1 MATNDIAKQIET
13 AADFYPPSL
22 YSALGLFSSIQTS
35 TDNLSAEYVPLSQI
49 PFVAK
54 NLKTFAIGLIPP
66 SANVTGRTLDRS
78 ATIAATLGSAGSSAD
93 GAVAGFAEDMRSRA
107 LALAQ
112 TYIGLST
119 NPATVGRYRSLLAD
133 LSIDTVEA
141 QTALIN
147 QASCAPTVRSWF
159 RELGVKA
166 PELSNPYKWAAA
178 PADVL
183 AIAGRAGARIDRL
196 GRFGQTPQPGDVYYI
211 TGSAQHMGIIE
222 SVEGSAAS
230 GNFKTVDISGG
241 QQLGSDGHG
250 TVYKGIKTATRL
262 WKREDD
268 VESPDFGS
276 WYVKR
281 EDGLDLVGEGEDPRG
296 RKVGALID
304 IEKVL
309 QDVPVSDVPQNI
321 FWQKDGKDN
330 AQAAAQQLSKTA
342 GTGIDPADLGKQFTE
357 LQQAVS
363 KATKAAID
371 QMAGT
376 PPLRMLVNP
385 TAFKVGSEKIVS
397 DGNWGRN
404 GPIVEHWGEQQ
415 DKIEGTGKVAG
426 FYAIDASGGALGSSG
441 NSPGLTRMA
450 RNVSLA
456 YQNFLSLYLIYR
468 NNAGIWLPDPTSP
481 QTSQTSNL
489 TLMGSVYIF
498 YDSILYVGSFES
510 FTITETDM
518 EPFTVEYSFSFSVRA
533 QFVLDQA
540 DARFTYGAPAAFP
553 GTL

>member
-1 MATNDIAKQIET
+1 MAGSDIAKQIET
-13 AADFYPPSL
+13 AADYYPPNL
-22 YSALGLFSSIQTS
+22 YSILGLFSSIQTS
-35 TDNLSAEYVPLSQI
+35 SDSLATEYIPLSQI

-66 SANVTGRTLDRS
+66 SANVTGRALDRS
-78 ATIAATLGSAGSSAD
+78 ATIASTLGGAGAAAD
-93 GAVAGFAEDMRSRA
+93 GAVAGFAEDSRSRA

-133 LSIDTVEA
+133 LSIDTVA
-141 QTALIN
+141 TQTSLIN
-147 QASCAPTVRSWF
+147 QASCAPVVRSWF
-159 RELGVKA
+159 RELGVQA
-166 PELSNPYKWAAA
+166 PELSNPYVSAAA

-183 AIAGRAGARIDRL
+183 AIAKRAGARMD
-196 GRFGQTPQPGDVYYI
+196 RFGHFNQTPQPGDVYYI
-211 TGSAQHMGIIE
+211 TGSAQHMGIIQSVQGTAE
-222 SVEGSAAS
+222 SGK
-230 GNFKTVDISGG
+230 FTTVDISGG

-250 TVYKGIKTATRL
+250 NVYKGVAIATRT
-262 WKREDD
+262 WERDND
-268 VESPDFGS
+268 PESPTYHAWF
-276 WYVKR
+276 VKR
-281 EDGLDLVGEGEDPRG
+281 ADGFDIVGEGDDPRG

-309 QDVPVSDVPQNI
+309 QDVPVSAVPQNVL
-321 FWQKDGKDN
+321 WQKDGKDN
-330 AQAAAQQLSKTA
+330 AQAAAKQLSKTS

-363 KATKAAID
+363 KAIKAAID
-371 QMAGT
+371 QMAQT

-385 TAFKVGSEKIVS
+385 TSFKVGSEKIVS
-397 DGNWGRN
+397 DGSWGRN

-415 DKIEGTGKVAG
+415 DKIEGSGKVAG

-456 YQNFLSLYLIYR
+456 YQNFLSLYLLYR

-481 QTSQTSNL
+481 QTAQTANL
-489 TLMGSVYIF
+489 TLIGSVYIF
-498 YDSILYVGSFES
+498 YDNILYVGSFES
-510 FTITETDM
+510 FTITETDT
-518 EPFTVEYSFSFSVRA
+518 EPFTVEYSFSFSVRT
-533 QFVLDQA
+533 QFVLDQT
-540 DARFTYGAPAAFP
+540 DAHFTYGAPATIP